1 LIERSHNLNRPKRD
15 RFALA
20 PYRLIRFSAIAMIWD
35 VSQKPTAIGKSKHQ
49 IPERSSCAPTIEEH
63 HSFDSMRKLGD
74 MAQMDKSQQIRPIL
88 VPRQELDCQLKE
100 QL

>member
-1 LIERSHNLNRPKRD
+1 
-15 RFALA
+15 
-20 PYRLIRFSAIAMIWD
+20 MIWD

-63 HSFDSMRKLGD
+63 HSFGSMRKLGD
-74 MAQMDKSQQIRPIL
+74 MAQMDESQQIRPIL

>member
-1 LIERSHNLNRPKRD
+1 LIP
-15 RFALA
+15 FC
-20 PYRLIRFSAIAMIWD
+20 AIATILD

-74 MAQMDKSQQIRPIL
+74 MAQMDESQQIRPIL
-88 VPRQELDCQLKE
+88 VPQQELDCQLKE